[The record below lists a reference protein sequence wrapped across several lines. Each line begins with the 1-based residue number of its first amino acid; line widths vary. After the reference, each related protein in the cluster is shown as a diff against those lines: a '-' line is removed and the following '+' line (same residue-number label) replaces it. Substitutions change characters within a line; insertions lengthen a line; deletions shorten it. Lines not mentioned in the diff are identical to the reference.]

1 MPCQPKLGKPPA
13 THRKHNGIKERSSTH
28 RYAPFYER
36 GIEPSENS
44 VMLKTT
50 AFLLKTRCFLPLL
63 GVWVVGVN
71 YSFSF
76 RATRK
81 GEEHDPNTP
90 FKTYRS
96 RARIKI

>member
-1 MPCQPKLGKPPA
+1 
-13 THRKHNGIKERSSTH
+13 
-28 RYAPFYER
+28 
-36 GIEPSENS
+36 
-44 VMLKTT
+44 MLKTT
-50 AFLLKTRCFLPLL
+50 PFLLKTRRFLPLL
-63 GVWVVGVN
+63 GVWVVGVK